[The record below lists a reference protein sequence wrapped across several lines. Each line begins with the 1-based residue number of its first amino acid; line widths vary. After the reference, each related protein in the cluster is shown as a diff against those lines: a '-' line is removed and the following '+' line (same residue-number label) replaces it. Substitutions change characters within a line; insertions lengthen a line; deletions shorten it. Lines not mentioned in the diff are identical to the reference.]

1 MATSVPQSRKDHNLP
16 QTGAGGFAERVRPLN
31 TRQIRSG
38 KYVLYWMQA
47 SQRTEYNHALEYA
60 ITESNRLRKPLLV
73 FFGINE
79 YFPEANQRHYFF
91 MLEGLREIE
100 TSLKCR
106 GIKFAVWPKSPELG
120 VVDLSKG
127 AALIVTDRGYLRIQR
142 EWRSYVADKIDA
154 PLMQVESDVIVPIE
168 SASLKEEYSAA
179 SLRPK
184 VERALKRFLTPIR
197 KREVRTRLLDYDVDS
212 FDITDVEKAVSR
224 LHVDRSVKQ
233 VAGFHGG
240 TQEAKRHLNIFIF
253 EKLKHYEQM
262 KNDPTRD
269 VLSNL
274 SPYLHFGHIS
284 PLYVA
289 LRVLSS
295 NCPGKGA
302 FLEELIVRRELSMNF
317 VFYNQNYDSYMSLPR
332 WAKETLTQ
340 HKSDKRDYVYTL
352 DEFEEAKTHDPFWNA
367 AQLEMVHTGKM
378 HGYMRM
384 YWGKKILEWT
394 ESPEEAYRIALELN
408 NKYEL
413 DGRDPNGFAGVAWC
427 FGKHDRPWPERPV
440 LGKVRYMNANGL
452 RRKFDAQRYVE
463 QVQALN
469 GAVLN

>member
-1 MATSVPQSRKDHNLP
+1 MKRKGCNLP
-16 QTGAGGFAERVRPLN
+16 PTDAFGFAERVRALN
-31 TRQIRSG
+31 AGQVKSG

-47 SQRTEYNHALEYA
+47 SQRTEYNQALEYA
-60 ITESNRLRKPLLV
+60 ITESNRLKKPLLV

-79 YFPEANQRHYFF
+79 HFPEANQRHYFF

-100 TSLKCR
+100 TSLKRR
-106 GIKFAVWPKSPELG
+106 GIKFVVWRKSPELG
-120 VVDLSKG
+120 VVDLSG
-127 AALIVTDRGYLRIQR
+127 DASLVITDRGYLRIQL

-154 PLMQVESDVIVPIE
+154 PLVQVESEVVVPIE

-184 VERALKRFLTPIR
+184 IERALKRFLTPIR
-197 KREVRTRLLDYDVDS
+197 KRKVRIRSSDYDVDC
-212 FDITDVEKAVSR
+212 FDITDVERAVSR

-240 TQEAKRHLNIFIF
+240 TQEAKRRLNVFIS
-253 EKLKHYEQM
+253 EKLKHYEQL
-262 KNDPTRD
+262 KNDPTRN
-269 VLSNL
+269 VVSNL
-274 SPYLHFGHIS
+274 SPYLHFGQIS

-295 NCPGKGA
+295 SCPEKWA

-317 VFYNQNYDSYMSLPR
+317 VFYNPNYDSYKSLPR

-367 AQLEMVHTGKM
+367 AQLEMVATGKM

-394 ESPEEAYRIALELN
+394 EAPEEAYRIAVQLN
-408 NKYEL
+408 NKYDL

-427 FGKHDRPWPERPV
+427 FGKHDRPWPERCV

-469 GAVLN
+469 GAVLND

>member
-1 MATSVPQSRKDHNLP
+1 MKRKGHKMLHA
-16 QTGAGGFAERVRPLN
+16 GAVGFEERVHHLN

-79 YFPEANQRHYFF
+79 NFPEANQRHYFF

-100 TSLKCR
+100 TSLKRR
-106 GIKFAVWPKSPELG
+106 GIRFAISPKSPELG
-120 VVDLSKG
+120 VVDLSKD
-127 AALIVTDRGYLRIQR
+127 AALVITDRGYLRIQR
-142 EWRSYVADKIDA
+142 EWRAYVADTIDT
-154 PLMQVESDVIVPIE
+154 PLIQVESDIVVPIE
-168 SASLKEEYSAA
+168 AASLKEEYSAA

-184 VERALKRFLTPIR
+184 IERSLRRFLTPIR
-197 KREVRTRLLDYDVDS
+197 RTKVRTRLLDYDVRS
-212 FDITDVEKAVSR
+212 FDITDVEKAVSG
-224 LHVDRSVKQ
+224 LPVDRSVKQ

-240 TQEAKRHLNIFIF
+240 THEAKRRLDIFISK
-253 EKLKHYEQM
+253 KLKHYEQL
-262 KNDPTRD
+262 KNDPTQD

-274 SPYLHFGHIS
+274 SPYLHFGQIS

-289 LRVLSS
+289 LRVLSC
-295 NCPGKGA
+295 NCPGKRV

-317 VFYNQNYDSYMSLPR
+317 VFYNPNYDSYMSLPR
-332 WAKETLTQ
+332 WTKETLTQ
-340 HKSDKRDYVYTL
+340 HKSDKREYVYTFN
-352 DEFEEAKTHDPFWNA
+352 EFEKAKTHDPFWNA

-394 ESPEEAYRIALELN
+394 ETPEEAYRIAVQLN

-440 LGKVRYMNANGL
+440 LGKVRYMNAEGL
-452 RRKFDAQRYVE
+452 RRKFNVQKYVE
-463 QVQALN
+463 QVHALN
-469 GAVLN
+469 ANCQW

>member
-1 MATSVPQSRKDHNLP
+1 
-16 QTGAGGFAERVRPLN
+16 
-31 TRQIRSG
+31 
-38 KYVLYWMQA
+38 
-47 SQRTEYNHALEYA
+47 
-60 ITESNRLRKPLLV
+60 
-73 FFGINE
+73 
-79 YFPEANQRHYFF
+79 

-100 TSLKCR
+100 TSLGRR
-106 GIKFAVWPKSPELG
+106 GIRFVVWRKTPENG
-120 VVDLSKG
+120 AIDLSRD
-127 AALIVTDRGYLRIQR
+127 ATLVITDRGYLRIQR
-142 EWRSYVADKIDA
+142 AWRSHVADKIDA
-154 PLMQVESDVIVPIE
+154 PLVQVESDVVVPIE

-179 SLRPK
+179 TLRPRL
-184 VERALKRFLTPIR
+184 ERVLQSFLIPLR
-197 KREVRTRLLDYDVDS
+197 KRRVRTRLLDYDAEF
-212 FDITDVEKAVSR
+212 FDVTDVEKAVSR

-233 VAGFHGG
+233 VAGIHGG
-240 TQEAKRHLNIFIF
+240 TQEAKRHLNIFIS
-253 EKLKHYEQM
+253 EKLKHYEQL
-262 KNDPTRD
+262 KNDPTQD

-274 SPYLHFGHIS
+274 SPYLHFGQIS

-289 LRVLSS
+289 LSVLNS
-295 NCPGKGA
+295 NCSGKGA

-317 VFYNQNYDSYMSLPR
+317 VFYNPNYHSYISIPR
-332 WAKETLTQ
+332 WAKETLAQ
-340 HKSDKRDYVYTL
+340 HKNDKREYAYTF
-352 DEFEEAKTHDPFWNA
+352 DEFEKAKTHDSFWNA

-394 ESPEEAYRIALELN
+394 ETPEEAYRIAVQLK

-427 FGKHDRPWPERPV
+427 FGKHDRPWPERRV

-469 GAVLN
+469 DNFRQVPHLP

>member
-1 MATSVPQSRKDHNLP
+1 MP
-16 QTGAGGFAERVRPLN
+16 QTALGFEERVRVLN
-31 TRQIRSG
+31 ARQIRSS

-60 ITESNRLRKPLLV
+60 IAESNRLRKPLLV
-73 FFGINE
+73 FFGIKE
-79 YFPEANQRHYFF
+79 DFPDANQRHYFF
-91 MLEGLREIE
+91 MLEGLCEVE
-100 TSLKCR
+100 TSLKRR
-106 GIKFAVWPKSPELG
+106 GIKFAVWRKSPELG
-120 VVDLSKG
+120 VVDLSKD
-127 AALIVTDRGYLRIQR
+127 AALIVTDRGYLGIQR
-142 EWRSYVADKIDA
+142 DWRSYVANRIAA
-154 PLMQVESDVIVPIE
+154 PLIQLESDVVVPIE
-168 SASLKEEYSAA
+168 SASLREEYSAA

-184 VERALKRFLTPIR
+184 IVRALNRFLTPIGKR
-197 KREVRTRLLDYDVDS
+197 KVRTRLLDYDLDS
-212 FDITDVEKAVSR
+212 FDITDAEKAVSR
-224 LHVDRSVKQ
+224 LHVDRSVKR
-233 VAGFHGG
+233 VVGIHGG
-240 TQEAKRHLNIFIF
+240 TQEAKRHLDIFIS
-253 EKLKHYEQM
+253 EKLKHYEQL
-262 KNDPTRD
+262 KNDPTRN
-269 VLSNL
+269 VVSNL
-274 SPYLHFGHIS
+274 SPYLHFGQIS

-295 NCPGKGA
+295 NCPRKGA

-317 VFYNQNYDSYMSLPR
+317 AFYNQNYDSYKSLPP

-340 HKSDKRDYVYTL
+340 HKNDKRDYVYTL

-394 ESPEEAYRIALELN
+394 ETPEEAYRIALQLN

-427 FGKHDRPWPERPV
+427 FAKHDRPWPERPV

-469 GAVLN
+469 GAVLNE